1 MCTCTCNIAFYRI
14 KNCLSPEWVEPVFFD
29 YADPNENVYVM
40 IAIWDDNRGKSED
53 VLMGKAMVNLKPSLD
68 HPETRV
74 MEELDGGGRQV
85 TIDHQ

>member
-1 MCTCTCNIAFYRI
+1 
-14 KNCLSPEWVEPVFFD
+14 
-29 YADPNENVYVM
+29 M

-85 TIDHQ
+85 VTIDHQ